1 MEKNKTIKMLYN
13 FGQPEN
19 DVTEIF
25 IYDEIA
31 SEKSYDWWRDRE
43 GSEVTAKEFRE
54 QLDKVT
60 TTEIHLRINSVGGDV
75 WAANAM
81 YSAVMECRQK
91 GKKVTSKID
100 GICASA
106 AVQIALAADSREIVD
121 CGIMM
126 IHNPLTFLYGYY
138 EIGDLNDV
146 SKMLNTCKEAILN
159 SYEKHT
165 GKSRKECSQMM
176 DETTYMTADE
186 AVEKGFADTIMYED
200 VQPQV
205 ANQIKNMGA
214 ILNKITAIPERVK
227 NILNKKMEGAE
238 DMEIKNAEE
247 LRTAYPDLV
256 KEIEDSAAKDAFD
269 KGVEQERNRMKD
281 IDEMADKID
290 GAFLKNAKYE
300 TVMNAEEAA
309 LQAVKE
315 GKLINSRAL
324 EGIED
329 DASVANKIGAGAPT
343 PAALT
348 EQNATKAKVEQM
360 AKDYVSKTIR

>member
-1 MEKNKTIKMLYN
+1 
-13 FGQPEN
+13 
-19 DVTEIF
+19 
-25 IYDEIA
+25 
-31 SEKSYDWWRDRE
+31 
-43 GSEVTAKEFRE
+43 
-54 QLDKVT
+54 
-60 TTEIHLRINSVGGDV
+60 
-75 WAANAM
+75 
-81 YSAVMECRQK
+81 
-91 GKKVTSKID
+91 
-100 GICASA
+100 
-106 AVQIALAADSREIVD
+106 
-121 CGIMM
+121 
-126 IHNPLTFLYGYY
+126 
-138 EIGDLNDV
+138 
-146 SKMLNTCKEAILN
+146 
-159 SYEKHT
+159 
-165 GKSRKECSQMM
+165 
-176 DETTYMTADE
+176 
-186 AVEKGFADTIMYED
+186 
-200 VQPQV
+200 
-205 ANQIKNMGA
+205 
-214 ILNKITAIPERVK
+214 
-227 NILNKKMEGAE
+227 
-238 DMEIKNAEE
+238 MEIKNAEE